1 MKVSDIIAIS
11 MFDPI
16 RMSTKVPTI
25 KKIQQMNDPNGPL
38 LIPSTSYS
46 PSIINQTERKE
57 LNAAKLVCFV
67 IIGLALSAS
76 MKLKLFANAIMM
88 RRRIN
93 IKILTSWKVS
103 VINLTK

>member
-1 MKVSDIIAIS
+1 VSDIIAIS

-16 RMSTKVPTI
+16 RISTKVPTI
-25 KKIQQMNDPNGPL
+25 KKIQQMNDPNGAL

-57 LNAAKLVCFV
+57 LNAAKLVCLV

-88 RRRIN
+88 RIRIN
-93 IKILTSWKVS
+93 MKILTSWKVS